1 MDADAGVDSSS
12 WAPTGLTQGGDGGA
26 GIIQEWT
33 REEKDHCLEE
43 TEKSFKY
50 SGAILRLL
58 VS

>member
-1 MDADAGVDSSS
+1 MNVVAVLDSSS
-12 WAPTGLTQGGDGGA
+12 WLPTGLTRGGA
-26 GIIQEWT
+26 GAIQDWT

-58 VS
+58 IS